1 MPRRMKFPVDLLS
14 HISITRQFILLGA
27 LGVFIPL
34 LAIGLSLRTSYLL
47 ALQDKQTQTKSLVE
61 AAVSSTEAYVA
72 LAQQGKMSTQEA
84 QADALAALHAARF
97 NDGDYYFVLSYTGA
111 SEFLPPKELA
121 AVEAQIKKQN
131 RSSFNKSSDKVAGF
145 GMLQGAIA
153 GKPVFTRYDY
163 KKPGSDVPLP
173 KIAYAVAVPE
183 WGWIIGTGVYLD
195 DLQTDFFDEILHLAK
210 FFIPLVL
217 CFVALIFMMR
227 RTYSSTMER
236 HRTAQILETKN
247 AVLREMS
254 ATDWL
259 TGAANRRT
267 FDAHLA
273 HELER
278 VRDIGGGLALIMLDV
293 DHFKS
298 YNDFH
303 GHPAGDARLR
313 ELVELIRSELRDGYD
328 LLARYGGEEFAII
341 MSNIGGEQAV
351 AAAER
356 VRLVVAEARAPHG
369 GPGAG
374 PYVTISVGV
383 SVVTAEQD
391 ISPQALIQ
399 QADQALYRAKKS
411 GRNKVDCA
419 VA

>member
-1 MPRRMKFPVDLLS
+1 
-14 HISITRQFILLGA
+14 LLGA

>member
-1 MPRRMKFPVDLLS
+1 MKFPVDLLS

-47 ALQDKQTQTKSLVE
+47 ALQDKQTQTQSLVE

-72 LAQQGKMSTQEA
+72 MAQQGKMSTAEA

-145 GMLQGAIA
+145 GMLQGAID

-210 FFIPLVL
+210 FFIPLVI

-227 RTYSSTMER
+227 RTYTSTMER

-356 VRLVVAEARAPHG
+356 VRMVVAEARAPHG

-383 SVVTAEQD
+383 SVVTPDQD

-399 QADQALYRAKKS
+399 HADQALYRAKKS
-411 GRNKVDCA
+411 GRNKVDFA